1 MARTF
6 LLAAQTNPCPIIGG
20 QCEFIFFHWLIPM
33 AVLGIT
39 LTYFF
44 SKVFPEPKWSKSAAQ
59 ISFLAVMIS
68 LCNWVLLNLYE
79 YVLIVSGADI

>member
-1 MARTF
+1 MRVYI
-6 LLAAQTNPCPIIGG
+6 LPLADTGCSP
-20 QCEFIFFHWLIPM
+20 
-33 AVLGIT
+33 GIT
-39 LTYFF
+39 FAYFF

-59 ISFLAVMIS
+59 ISFLAVMLS